1 MRFLKPDVVDNLCHS
16 LVGAALSGAGFR
28 RRTALA
34 TVTMVIGANLP
45 DVDALVY
52 LVGDNADGFAFRR
65 GWTHGILAMAV
76 LPLVLA
82 AIMYAIGRGIER
94 RRSRLNRP
102 GLRIPLRPTQ
112 LLLVSAVAI
121 WSHPLFDLLNTYGV
135 RLLMPFSSRWFY
147 GDTLF
152 IIDPWVWSA
161 LGLGATMSI
170 QRARRVP
177 VGAATATV
185 MARVSR
191 PARVALIAVAG
202 YIAVMAATSRIG
214 RLVVERQA
222 VASGREPSI
231 RVMVAPEPLTPFRRT
246 VVRDV
251 GTAYETGGLT
261 WSLAPRYAPSGE
273 RITALVDT
281 AAQYQAA
288 LATRAGRRFLLWS
301 RFPFVDPTRADAATM
316 RLDDVRYGG
325 PGRASFAS
333 VTVPRGR
340 PLAPQP

>member
-1 MRFLKPDVVDNLCHS
+1 VDNLCHS

-52 LVGDNADGFAFRR
+52 LVGDNADGLAFRR
-65 GWTHGILAMAV
+65 GWTHGVLAMAV
-76 LPLVLA
+76 LPFLLA
-82 AIMYAIGRGIER
+82 AVMYTIGRAIER

-102 GLRIPLRPTQ
+102 GLRIRLRPAQ
-112 LLLVSAVAI
+112 LLLVSALSI

-152 IIDPWVWSA
+152 IIDPWVWCA

-177 VGAATATV
+177 VGADTTTV
-185 MARVSR
+185 MARASR
-191 PARVALIAVAG
+191 PARVALVAVAA
-202 YIAVMAATSRIG
+202 YIAVMAISSRVG

-222 VASGREPSI
+222 VAAGRERSV

-251 GTAYETGGLT
+251 GTAYEMGGLT
-261 WSLAPRYAPSGE
+261 WSFAPRYAVSGE
-273 RITALVDT
+273 RVTALSDT
-281 AAQYQAA
+281 SAEYQAA
-288 LATRAGRRFLLWS
+288 LATRAGRRFLVWS
-301 RFPFVDPTRADAATM
+301 RFPLVDATVPDSSTI
-316 RLDDVRYGG
+316 RLDDARYGG
-325 PGRASFAS
+325 PGRPGFAS
-333 VTVPRGR
+333 VTVPRDR
-340 PLAPQP
+340 QPAPQP